1 MKNVFI
7 TGITG
12 LLGTN
17 LVIELLEQGYHITAL
32 ARNPGNYTGPHSDRL
47 QLIQGELDDD
57 YDFCLEG
64 MHMVIHIAAETST
77 RLYTYA
83 DYEKVNYEGTVCI
96 FEKAKKNKISKFVF
110 ISTANTV
117 GHGSLSCLGNEDA
130 PFRYPFTRLF
140 YAQSKRKAEEYLLD
154 NASGIDVKI
163 LNPTFMIGGWDA
175 KPSSGSI
182 ILYYLRNRFIFYPP
196 GGKNFVPVKDVVHA
210 VMNSFHMGHPGE
222 RYVVAGENLSYK
234 EFFRRV
240 REIDRKPKI
249 FILIPRFLL
258 TVLGKVGN
266 ILRAIHIKTSL
277 SGVHMKILCTENY
290 YDHQK
295 SKVHLGITGSSLDRA
310 ISDCR
315 AYLLKHRLR

>member
-1 MKNVFI
+1 MKRVFV

-17 LVIELLEQGYHITAL
+17 LAIELLEQGYHITGL
-32 ARNPGNYTGPHSDRL
+32 ARNPGNYTGPHADRL
-47 QLIQGELDDD
+47 QLIRGELDD
-57 YDFCLEG
+57 DFCLEG
-64 MHMVIHIAAETST
+64 MDMIIHIAAETST

-83 DYEKVNYEGTVCI
+83 EYEKVNYEGTVSI
-96 FEKAKKNKISKFVF
+96 FEKARKNKIPKFVF

-117 GHGSLSCLGNEDA
+117 GHGSLSRLGNESA

-140 YAQSKRKAEEYLLD
+140 YAQSKRKAEEYLMD
-154 NASGIDVKI
+154 HASGIEVKI

-175 KPSSGSI
+175 KPSSGSV
-182 ILYYLRNRFIFYPP
+182 ILYYLRNRVIFYPP

-210 VMNSFHMGHPGE
+210 VVNSFHSGHPGE
-222 RYVVAGENLSYK
+222 RYVIAGENLSYR

-240 REIDRKPKI
+240 REIDGKPKI
-249 FILIPRFLL
+249 FILIPGFLL

-266 ILRAIHIKTSL
+266 ILRAVHIKTSL
-277 SGVHMKILCTENY
+277 SGINMKILSTENY

-295 SKVHLGITGSSLDRA
+295 AKAHLGVTGSFLDQA
-310 ISDCR
+310 IRDCR